1 MRITGTY
8 APLLSPAARPGRI
21 RIRRRPYGD
30 YLIFY
35 RIADAIEVL
44 HVLRGAVDYE
54 RLLFPDE

>member
-1 MRITGTY
+1 M
-8 APLLSPAARPGRI
+8 